1 MHGFRLRVNRRCGSE
16 HGVPIHLRIAEVPA
30 GGIDRQRTMTDPIP
44 AHDLGHPETVV
55 PCSKTNTEPETWLQ
69 AASPQGDSLRCVHLF
84 GAGNAFSALV
94 LVVESRAVFG
104 EVVSSPGVPMQYYR
118 EGNFMAAL
126 TTTAVS
132 PMSSENYVQNED
144 VMAVRSRISWGA
156 IMAGSVLALALYF
169 LLTLLG
175 GAIGFSVSGVTS
187 AQGLGIAAAVW
198 AIVVTAVCLFTG
210 GFVAAQ
216 FTTGENKKEAAIYGL
231 MVWAVVFAMLL
242 WLMASGVKAGFN
254 AMVGVATTGA
264 TVANAA
270 DANPSQ
276 FDWETVARRAGYT
289 QQQLDDMKGKV
300 KDLPAQAKQ
309 ASEDPATKARV
320 EQTARDAGE
329 AATKVTWY
337 TFLGTLVSMIAAA
350 AGGYV
355 GSGPTFRLFA
365 APTSRIL
372 RA

>member
-1 MHGFRLRVNRRCGSE
+1 
-16 HGVPIHLRIAEVPA
+16 
-30 GGIDRQRTMTDPIP
+30 
-44 AHDLGHPETVV
+44 
-55 PCSKTNTEPETWLQ
+55 
-69 AASPQGDSLRCVHLF
+69 
-84 GAGNAFSALV
+84 
-94 LVVESRAVFG
+94 
-104 EVVSSPGVPMQYYR
+104 
-118 EGNFMAAL
+118 MAAL
-126 TTTAVS
+126 TTSAVAPIGS
-132 PMSSENYVQNED
+132 DNYTQTED
-144 VMAVRSRISWGA
+144 LIPVHSRISWGA

-175 GAIGFSVSGVTS
+175 GAIGLSVSGMTS

-198 AIVVTAVCLFTG
+198 AIVVTAVCLFAG
-210 GFVAAQ
+210 GFLAAQ

-264 TVANAA
+264 TVA
-270 DANPSQ
+270 DASNVNTSEV
-276 FDWETVARRAGYT
+276 DWEAVARRAGYT
-289 QQQLDDMKGKV
+289 QQQIDDMKSKA
-300 KDLPAQAKQ
+300 KEFPAQAKQ
-309 ASEDPATKARV
+309 TVEDPATKARV
-320 EQTARDAGE
+320 EQTAREAGE

-337 TFLGTLVSMIAAA
+337 TLLGTLVSMLAAA

-365 APTSRIL
+365 APTSRII